1 MADAEAKSLQAL
13 AEAKASALS
22 KEQAEAQAVAALAEA
37 RALVLVKDEA
47 EVGFL
52 GGCLPWPGAVCCG
65 GGGVGEVEG
74 SQGGRGGVRCDAYDS
89 L

>member
-1 MADAEAKSLQAL
+1 MEQAEAKSLQAL

-47 EVGFL
+47 EVGL
-52 GGCLPWPGAVCCG
+52 TAGCLPRLGAVCCG
-65 GGGVGEVEG
+65 GWGVGEVEG
-74 SQGGRGGVRCDAYDS
+74 SQGGRRGRLRYD
-89 L
+89 LHA